1 MFNRKYF
8 FIAILS
14 ITVSSGAA
22 IRAEA
27 QETEFNTLLFQT
39 TFKIEGPAEP
49 GALTLGTVF
58 LMSRPIP
65 DSAKFRTV
73 LITARHVL
81 EGIRGDT
88 AILNLRRRT
97 ASGWQ
102 VTVGACSNHSFR
114 SCRIAL
120 PAFVANLGLCTVSP
134 VTGVTWSLVFHADF
148 G

>member
-1 MFNRKYF
+1 MFNGKSV

-14 ITVSSGAA
+14 ITISSGAA

-65 DSAKFRTV
+65 DSTKFRTV

-97 ASGWQ
+97 ASGWRR
-102 VTVGACSNHSFR
+102 VRYASEERRVGKEC
-114 SCRIAL
+114 
-120 PAFVANLGLCTVSP
+120 
-134 VTGVTWSLVFHADF
+134 
-148 G
+148 

>member
-1 MFNRKYF
+1 MRMFNRKYF

-65 DSAKFRTV
+65 DSTKFRTV

-81 EGIRGDT
+81 AASPISHQNSRRGT
-88 AILNLRRRT
+88 APMDRAKRCRRGCHVRHPAT
-97 ASGWQ
+97 ERSDSDHFNQ
-102 VTVGACSNHSFR
+102 S
-114 SCRIAL
+114 SCRR
-120 PAFVANLGLCTVSP
+120 
-134 VTGVTWSLVFHADF
+134 
-148 G
+148 